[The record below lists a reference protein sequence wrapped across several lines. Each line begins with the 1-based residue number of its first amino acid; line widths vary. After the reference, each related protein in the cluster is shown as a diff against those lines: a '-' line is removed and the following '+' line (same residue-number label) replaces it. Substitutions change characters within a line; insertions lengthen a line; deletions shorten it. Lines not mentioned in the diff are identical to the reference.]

1 MSEAHVSHA
10 WLPKP
15 LNLKN
20 LALAYTRAQFLDAK
34 GDPNKTTFVFSVA
47 GGRAPR

>member
-1 MSEAHVSHA
+1 MSEAHLRHA

-20 LALAYTRAQFLDAK
+20 LALAHAKAQFLDAK
-34 GDPNKTTFVFSVA
+34 GDPNKTTFVFSA
-47 GGRAPR
+47 AEGRAPR

>member
-1 MSEAHVSHA
+1 MSEAHLSHA

-20 LALAYTRAQFLDAK
+20 LALARTRAQCWDAK
-34 GDPNKTTFVFSVA
+34 GDPNTDNFF
-47 GGRAPR
+47 